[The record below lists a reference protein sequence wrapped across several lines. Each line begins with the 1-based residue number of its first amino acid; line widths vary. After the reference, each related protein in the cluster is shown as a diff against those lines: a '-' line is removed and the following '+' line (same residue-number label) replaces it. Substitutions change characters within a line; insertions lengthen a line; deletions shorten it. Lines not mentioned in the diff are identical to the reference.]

1 MKKSEVIKILNDT
14 LLLIKHETNNY
25 GKNKLDD
32 VIKKYELTIKKIVN
46 ESLEHNDIHNSVKA
60 YLEIYNDYDNPLL
73 FKMSDAEKAVSTY
86 LRPTGCRNC

>member
-14 LLLIKHETNNY
+14 LLLIKYEANNY

-32 VIKKYELTIKKIVN
+32 IIRKYELTIKKIEN
-46 ESLEHNDIHNSVKA
+46 ESLDHNDIHNSVKS

-86 LRPTGCRNC
+86 LKL

>member
-32 VIKKYELTIKKIVN
+32 VIKKYELTIKK
-46 ESLEHNDIHNSVKA
+46 
-60 YLEIYNDYDNPLL
+60 
-73 FKMSDAEKAVSTY
+73 
-86 LRPTGCRNC
+86 